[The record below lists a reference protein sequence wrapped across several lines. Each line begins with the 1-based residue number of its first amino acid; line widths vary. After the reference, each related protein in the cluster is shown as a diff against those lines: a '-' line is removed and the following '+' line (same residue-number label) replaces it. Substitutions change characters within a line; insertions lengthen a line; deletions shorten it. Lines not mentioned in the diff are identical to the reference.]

1 MGFAMF
7 SIPAS
12 MRADMEAP
20 LLDIQNLRVE
30 FALRRGTLTAVDDV
44 SFCLREKETL
54 GIVGETGCGKSM
66 TALSILGLVP
76 CPPGRI
82 NGRILFEG
90 EDLTKKDEREL
101 CKIRGRKI
109 AIIFQ
114 EPLTALNP
122 AFAVGEQIAECYRVH
137 LGHSRRVAQ
146 DRAEH
151 ILKAVRVPS
160 PRLMMKLYPHELSGG
175 LRQRVMIAMALA
187 CQPKLLIADEPTTA
201 LDVTIQAQILELL
214 EELREKMNLAM
225 IFISHNLGVVARL
238 CDRIAVMYAGALV
251 EVSHIRSGLFQ
262 PLHPY
267 TIGLLSAMPRP
278 EQRDDYLKMLPGSV
292 CDLIHPPSGCKFHP
306 RCFKAL
312 EICARE
318 QPRLEVKAPGHAAA
332 CFFPGEL

>member
-1 MGFAMF
+1 MF

-44 SFCLREKETL
+44 SFCLREKEAL

-66 TALSILGLVP
+66 TALSVLGLVP

-90 EDLTKKDEREL
+90 EDLNKKSEREL
-101 CKIRGRKI
+101 GRIRGRKI

-137 LGHSRRVAQ
+137 LGHSKRVA
-146 DRAEH
+146 REWAEH

-214 EELREKMNLAM
+214 EELRDKMNLAM

-238 CDRIAVMYAGALV
+238 CDRIAVMYAGTLV
-251 EVSHIRSGLFQ
+251 EVARIRSGLFQ

-267 TIGLLSAMPRP
+267 TMGLLGAMPRP

-306 RCFKAL
+306 RCF
-312 EICARE
+312 
-318 QPRLEVKAPGHAAA
+318 
-332 CFFPGEL
+332 